1 MFQNLSL
8 PNKVEIET
16 LSTDQ
21 VIKAINSQIKKR
33 KSDNLTVDI
42 SFLSVLDACR
52 VSMICSTQHYI
63 QHPEGKINW
72 IINNSDVENYTK
84 SLNIGNSE
92 FVLRK

>member
-42 SFLSVLDACR
+42 SF
-52 VSMICSTQHYI
+52 
-63 QHPEGKINW
+63 
-72 IINNSDVENYTK
+72 
-84 SLNIGNSE
+84 
-92 FVLRK
+92 